1 MKTGI
6 FAYAQEHY
14 LNGKYVGS
22 IILQQPDRS
31 LTGYEGKQN
40 HFAQAKILLDKKVI
54 KAGQQYQTILIPL
67 SGRQK

>member
-6 FAYAQEHY
+6 FAYAKEHY
-14 LNGKYVGS
+14 LNGKYIGS
-22 IILQQPDRS
+22 IISDTPDRAI
-31 LTGYEGKQN
+31 TGYDGKQS
-40 HFAQAKILLDKKVI
+40 HLAEEKIILDKKVI

>member
-6 FAYAQEHY
+6 FAYAKEHY
-14 LNGKYVGS
+14 FNGKYIGS
-22 IILQQPDRS
+22 LILNEPDRS
-31 LTGYEGKQN
+31 VIGYDGRQN
-40 HFAQAKILLDKKVI
+40 HLAEEKIILDKKVI

>member
-6 FAYAQEHY
+6 FAYAKEHY
-14 LNGKYVGS
+14 LNGKYIGS
-22 IILQQPDRS
+22 TISETPDRDI
-31 LTGYEGKQN
+31 TGYDGRQN
-40 HFAQAKILLDKKVI
+40 HLAKEKIMLEKKVI